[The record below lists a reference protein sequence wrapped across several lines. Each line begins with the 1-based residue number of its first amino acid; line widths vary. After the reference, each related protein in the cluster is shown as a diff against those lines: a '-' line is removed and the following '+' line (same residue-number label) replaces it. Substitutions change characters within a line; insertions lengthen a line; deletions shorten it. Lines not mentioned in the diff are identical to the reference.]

1 MADVRDWS
9 ACAWPLS
16 ADVQLHLRALK
27 FAEGAA
33 GARYSLAPASDQ
45 AERALATAGA
55 RLRVARAEHAAEV
68 QARGPTESKNAS
80 SKPGCCSAKATGDR
94 AAARAE
100 KEAAKAAERR

>member
-1 MADVRDWS
+1 VRDWS

-27 FAEGAA
+27 FAEGTA

-45 AERALATAGA
+45 AERARATTGA

-68 QARGPTESKNAS
+68 QARAPAESKNAS
-80 SKPGCCSAKATGDR
+80 SKPGSGVLLGQSSG
-94 AAARAE
+94 
-100 KEAAKAAERR
+100 